1 MAAKSEYV
9 IDHTE
14 NWKMFFPSRNE
25 RDPIL
30 SVNRN
35 FDKETLKYASKG
47 YVADNI
53 TNQIVKRMI
62 GRKFFIIECCA
73 GIGGNTLSFLNHPM
87 IYGVKSYEKNEM
99 RRLWLKRNIM
109 AYDLGSKAIVPDI
122 PDHGLTGDEDFS
134 EFKEA
139 VFYFDP
145 PWLPEGHKMGKDYKD
160 HYITK
165 DMKVGKK
172 TLEQWLV
179 KNKDV
184 ASMMIFR
191 VPPGCVIEEVPGWT
205 YEVENLKNNGLC
217 YYCYNNVI
225 YGSNNGTKTTRK
237 TIKSGEDLKIKPMP
251 FKNEGGFG
259 SLLPVYE
266 SCKNM
271 PPMGAEKEPR
281 CKVFLKWGFVDP
293 DPPASM
299 VDVGI
304 SEKQLQKEEAEE
316 PSLDDLSFDKDNTGA
331 FRPTGKDREIL
342 INIFKDL
349 KKPKADMESAEWQAE
364 FQDYIYTLLTKI
376 WTKDDSVCKRMVEF
390 DVMPLWVKAFTH
402 ETVDANVLNN
412 YENYEKLGDAFVA
425 AAFNLHVYNYFDGNI
440 DETALTNYKNQ
451 YMAKI
456 YQADLSRFMKL
467 GDWIRLTSIETR
479 GHNIYEDAFE
489 SFNGALHMVGDRVR
503 PGFGYVLVR
512 KLIDLLFGNIKLD
525 PRFGRQDPKT
535 VVMQMFQGLGYHT
548 HFDEVALGD
557 GRTVKIVLWNDLYKV
572 LQGYF
577 PQLKS
582 EVISEAKG
590 TSAKDAT
597 NAAWFKALQ
606 TLELVGMTKAA
617 VDEIKSESKLDRLE
631 AMNPILVKLVKS
643 KYTKEGF
650 LKIKFEIPR
659 SASSETSY
667 TAILIGIKM
676 IQKPGSKESMEQRE
690 TLATGSGKDEIS
702 AKLNAMQ
709 NYKNQI

>member
-1 MAAKSEYV
+1 MAANSEYV

-14 NWKMFFPSRNE
+14 NWKMFFPPRNE

-30 SVNRN
+30 MVNRN

-53 TNQIVKRMI
+53 TNQIVKRML
-62 GRKFFIIECCA
+62 GRKFFVIECCA

-87 IYGVKSYEKNEM
+87 IYGVKSYEKNPV

-109 AYDLGSKAIVPDI
+109 AYDLGDKAIVPDS
-122 PDHGLTGDEDFS
+122 DQGVTGEEDFS

-145 PWLPEGHKMGKDYKD
+145 PWLPEGYVMGKDYKD

-205 YEVENLKNNGLC
+205 FEIENLKNNGLC

-237 TIKSGEDLKIKPMP
+237 TIRAGEDLKIKPMV

-266 SCKNM
+266 SCRNM
-271 PPMGAEKEPR
+271 PSEGAEKEPR

-293 DPPASM
+293 DPPAEM
-299 VDVGI
+299 VNVGI
-304 SEKQLQKEEAEE
+304 SEKQLQKEEAME
-316 PSLDDLSFDKDNTGA
+316 PSFFDDKDNTGA
-331 FRPTGKDREIL
+331 FRPMGKDRDTL

-364 FQDYIYTLLTKI
+364 LQEYIFTLLTKI
-376 WTKDDSVCKRMVEF
+376 WTKDETVCKRMVEF

-402 ETVDANVLNN
+402 ETVDANILNN
-412 YENYEKLGDAFVA
+412 YENFEKIGDSFVA
-425 AAFNLHVYNYFDGNI
+425 AAFNLYVYNYFDGNI
-440 DETALTNYKNQ
+440 NETALSNYKNQ
-451 YMAKI
+451 YMAKL

-467 GDWIRLTSIETR
+467 GDWVRLSSVEVR

-512 KLIDLLFGNIKLD
+512 KLIELLFGHIKLD

-582 EVISEAKG
+582 EIIAETKG
-590 TSAKDAT
+590 TSAKDAS

-606 TLELVGMTKAA
+606 TLELVGMTKDA
-617 VDEIKSESKLDRLE
+617 VDKIKLETKLDKLE
-631 AMNPILVKLVKS
+631 SMNPTLVKLVKS

-650 LKIKFEIPR
+650 VKIKFEVP
-659 SASSETSY
+659 ASSQTSY

-676 IQKPGSKESMEQRE
+676 VQKPGSKETVEQRE
-690 TLATGSGKDEIS
+690 TLATGSGKDELS
-702 AKLNAMQ
+702 AKLAALQ
-709 NYKNQI
+709 NYKNMI

>member
-1 MAAKSEYV
+1 MAAESEYV
-9 IDHTE
+9 IDHSE
-14 NWKMFFPSRNE
+14 NWKMFFPPRNE
-25 RDPIL
+25 HDPIL
-30 SVNRN
+30 AVNRN

-53 TNQIVKRMI
+53 TNQIVKRML
-62 GRKFFIIECCA
+62 GRKFFIIEVCA
-73 GIGGNTLSFLNHPM
+73 GIGGNTLSFLNHSM

-109 AYDLGSKAIVPDI
+109 AYGLGDKAIVPDI
-122 PDHGLTGDEDFS
+122 DAKGVTGEEDFS

-145 PWLPEGHKMGKDYKD
+145 PWLPEGYKMGKDYKD

-184 ASMMIFR
+184 ASMMVFR

-205 YEVENLKNNGLC
+205 FEIENLKNNGLC

-237 TIKSGEDLKIKPMP
+237 TVRVGEDIKIKPTA

-259 SLLPVYE
+259 ALLPVYE

-271 PPMGAEKEPR
+271 PEAAAEKEPR

-293 DPPASM
+293 DPLSEKEPS
-299 VDVGI
+299 GI
-304 SEKQLQKEEAEE
+304 SEKQLKKEEAME
-316 PSLDDLSFDKDNTGA
+316 PPFEDLSVDSTGA
-331 FRPTGKDREIL
+331 FRPMGKDRDIL
-342 INIFKDL
+342 MNIFKDL
-349 KKPKADMESAEWQAE
+349 KKPKAAMDTAEWQAE
-364 FQDYIYTLLTKI
+364 FQEYIYALLTKI
-376 WTKDDSVCKRMVEF
+376 WTKDESVCKRMVEF

-402 ETVDANVLNN
+402 ETVDVNVLNN
-412 YENYEKLGDAFVA
+412 YENFEKLGDAFVA

-440 DETALTNYKNQ
+440 DEKAMTNYKNQ

-467 GDWIRLTSIETR
+467 GDWIRLSSVENR
-479 GHNIYEDAFE
+479 GNNIYEDAFE

-512 KLIDLLFGNIKLD
+512 KLIDLLFGHIKLD

-557 GRTVKIVLWNDLYKV
+557 GRTVKIVLWNDLFKV

-582 EVISEAKG
+582 EVIAEVKG
-590 TSAKDAT
+590 TSAKDAN
-597 NAAWFKALQ
+597 NAAWFQALQ
-606 TLELVGMTKAA
+606 TLELVGMTKDA
-617 VDEIKSESKLDRLE
+617 VDEIKNESKLDKLE
-631 AMNPILVKLVKS
+631 AMNPVLVKLVKS

-650 LKIKFEIPR
+650 TKIKFEIPR
-659 SASSETSY
+659 SASSLTSY

-690 TLATGSGKDEIS
+690 TLSTGIGKDVT
-702 AKLNAMQ
+702 AAQFDALQ
-709 NYKNQI
+709 NYKNRI

>member
-35 FDKETLKYASKG
+35 FDKETLKYAAKA
-47 YVADNI
+47 YVADNA
-53 TNQIVKRMI
+53 TNQIVKRMS

-139 VFYFDP
+139 VFFFDP
-145 PWLPEGHKMGKDYKD
+145 PWLPEGYIMGKDYKD
-160 HYITK
+160 HYIIK

-205 YEVENLKNNGLC
+205 FEIENLKNNGLC

-237 TIKSGEDLKIKPMP
+237 TIKSGEDLKIKPVP

-293 DPPASM
+293 DPPAIM

-316 PSLDDLSFDKDNTGA
+316 PSFFDDKDNTGA
-331 FRPTGKDREIL
+331 FRPMGKDREIL
-342 INIFKDL
+342 INVFKDL

-376 WTKDDSVCKRMVEF
+376 YTKDESVCKRMVEF

-402 ETVDANVLNN
+402 ETVDVNILNN

-425 AAFNLHVYNYFDGNI
+425 AAFNLYVYNYFDGNI
-440 DETALTNYKNQ
+440 DETAMTNYKNQ

-467 GDWIRLTSIETR
+467 GDWIRLSSVENR
-479 GHNIYEDAFE
+479 GNNIYEDAFE

-512 KLIDLLFGNIKLD
+512 KLIDLLFGHTKLD

-572 LQGYF
+572 LHDYF

-582 EVISEAKG
+582 EVIAEAKG
-590 TSAKDAT
+590 TSAKDANNT
-597 NAAWFKALQ
+597 AWFQALQ
-606 TLELVGMTKAA
+606 TLELAGMTKDA
-617 VDEIKSESKLDRLE
+617 VNEIKDESKLDKLE
-631 AMNPILVKLVKS
+631 AMNPTLIKLIKS

-659 SASSETSY
+659 SASSLTSY
-667 TAILIGIKM
+667 TVILVGIKM
-676 IQKPGSKESMEQRE
+676 IQKSGSKESMEQRE
-690 TLATGSGKDEIS
+690 TLATGSGKDANT
-702 AKLNAMQ
+702 AKLNALQ